1 MLDEEETKTIDY
13 KPSIK
18 VEKHLFFEHGA
29 HFEYFS
35 LFKSLLDLIP
45 TMPVDRLGNK
55 GVYFQDEQPN
65 PSTKVGI
72 NKKNLKKFYTLKSL
86 HPLSTSI
93 NFSPKKRGSL
103 IGGYLKSEDNQEE
116 IIKKRILR
124 TDNFKVKPNTI
135 LPLLVFRSS
144 TIGKKKKSIIK
155 LTRNGTPLKADMY
168 KYKTINQLNLL
179 KNNYYND
186 LYFSVNVRKK

>member
-18 VEKHLFFEHGA
+18 VKKQFFEHGA

-45 TMPVDRLGNK
+45 TMPIDRLGNK

-65 PSTKVGI
+65 PSTKVGP
-72 NKKNLKKFYTLKSL
+72 NKKSLKKFYTIKPLP
-86 HPLSTSI
+86 PLSTSI
-93 NFSPKKRGSL
+93 TFSPKKRSRLPGT
-103 IGGYLKSEDNQEE
+103 YLKTEDNQGE
-116 IIKKRILR
+116 IMKKRILR
-124 TDNFKVKPNTI
+124 TDNFKVKQNTI

-144 TIGKKKKSIIK
+144 TIGKKKKPIIK
-155 LTRNGTPLKADMY
+155 LTRNATPLKANIY
-168 KYKTINQLNLL
+168 KCKTINHLNLL
-179 KNNYYND
+179 KNIYYND
-186 LYFSVNVRKK
+186 LYFSVNERKK